1 MSEENSLHDISLILN
16 PQTIPINIIEVA
28 IKHVYIILHS
38 VQDIFRSKPA
48 IERNITRPVLVG
60 AMSVTSGALY
70 TIKVE
75 ILQTAFGVRSGGR
88 VEISINDNDYG
99 TCAPTCNECCTWF
112 TCTLSTTDIVPSSST
127 AAIRLQYFW
136 TTLYPGTCNN
146 QEEARI
152 TLNLKG

>member
-1 MSEENSLHDISLILN
+1 MFVLF
-16 PQTIPINIIEVA
+16 
-28 IKHVYIILHS
+28 LHS

-48 IERNITRPVLVG
+48 IERNITNPVLVG

-75 ILQTAFGVRSGGR
+75 ILQTAFGRGDIIRGR
-88 VEISINDNDYG
+88 VDISINDIDYG

-112 TCTLSTTDIVPSSST
+112 TCTLSTADIVPSSST

-146 QEEARI
+146 QEEARV
-152 TLNLKG
+152 TLDFKG